1 VKPPDRAP
9 TADVRGTP
17 AAKEDAG
24 MTRDKIRAH
33 TEEGMKK
40 SLQALQDEFKT
51 LRGSRASQ
59 ALFEKIRVDY
69 YGQKTPINQVAT
81 ISIPEARQVIIQP
94 WDRSV
99 LGEIEKAIQKSEL
112 SVNPNN
118 DGKVIRINIPPLTE
132 DRRKELVKLTKGMAE
147 NARVA
152 IRNHRRDANEEIKK
166 AQKASELSE
175 DEAKKAT
182 DEIQKLTDRNI
193 EEVNT
198 LLESKEKEILEV

>member
-1 VKPPDRAP
+1 
-9 TADVRGTP
+9 
-17 AAKEDAG
+17 
-24 MTRDKIRAH
+24 MSRDKIRAH

-132 DRRKELVKLTKGMAE
+132 DRRKELVKLTKSMAE

-166 AQKASELSE
+166 AQKSSEMSE

-193 EEVNT
+193 DEVNK

>member
-1 VKPPDRAP
+1 
-9 TADVRGTP
+9 
-17 AAKEDAG
+17 
-24 MTRDKIRAH
+24 MTREKIRAH
-33 TEEGMKK
+33 TEEGMKR

-99 LGEIEKAIQKSEL
+99 LVEIEKAIQKSEL

-132 DRRKELVKLTKGMAE
+132 DRRKELVKLTKAMAE

-182 DEIQKLTDRNI
+182 DEIQKLTDRSI
-193 EEVNT
+193 EDVNK
-198 LLESKEKEILEV
+198 LLEAKEKELLEV